1 MEPLNLR
8 HFLIDWLNY
17 RVETAFEAL
26 AEHDIRVARDERYPA
41 LYNLKYGSVMA
52 DKALPIVRAC
62 RGAVVELVDDGTG
75 SPYFRL
81 VAYAFDRFFNVG
93 EGYAAEID
101 WATARVVEKY
111 DGSLIKL
118 FSYKGDWVVST
129 SGSVAGSS
137 EVGTTGRSFSELFWH
152 VFNEVGYD
160 RADLDPYFVYVYEL
174 CHKDNKIVVDYE
186 TPLLP
191 LLAVRSRFDDLNEVD
206 LKHFENR
213 FNIAQTYDLR
223 SHEAVTQFVND
234 SSRGTAEGVIIVDG
248 KGNRQKDKSNVYCQL
263 HRVKG
268 NGDPDFSELFL
279 NDDLE
284 EFLLHFPEYRR
295 GFDVH
300 LRSIEVMESAVSE
313 NMRAHNH
320 LNQKDFAQA
329 VLAESKEL
337 SGACFAIRSGKVG
350 SFAEWLEGLTP
361 KKLDVLLGIA

>member
-1 MEPLNLR
+1 MELNLR

-101 WATARVVEKY
+101 WSTARVAEKY

-118 FSYKGDWVVST
+118 FNYKGDWVVST

-137 EVGTTGRSFSELFWH
+137 EVGSTGRSFSELFWH
-152 VFNEVGYD
+152 VFDEVGYE
-160 RADLDPYFVYVYEL
+160 RVDLDPNFVYIYEL
-174 CHKDNKIVVDYE
+174 CHKENKIVVDYE

-191 LLAVRSRFDDLNEVD
+191 LLTVRSVADDLNEVD
-206 LKHFENR
+206 LKHFENH
-213 FNIAQTYDLR
+213 FNVAQTYDLR

-248 KGNRQKDKSNVYCQL
+248 NGNRQKDKSNVYCQL

-268 NGDPDFSELFL
+268 NGEPDFSELFL

-284 EFLLHFPEYRR
+284 EFLLHFPEYRD
-295 GFDVH
+295 GFNVYSH
-300 LRSIEVMESAVSE
+300 TINQIGNSVEWLMT
-313 NMRAHNH
+313 NFNH

-329 VLAESKEL
+329 VIAESKEL

-350 SFAEWLEGLTP
+350 SFAEWLEGLTS
-361 KKLDVLLGIA
+361 KKLDVLLGIS